1 MRRFGLFWVNIF
13 LSGLFVKS
21 WEIRRKRMKKVF
33 ALFVL
38 LLLSPFGYA
47 DFDEGIEYQ
56 ALANPQPTVDKGK
69 IEVLELFWYG
79 CPHCYYLE
87 PELDAWLKNKPD
99 DVVFVRVPAILGPS
113 WELYARAFYT
123 AELLGVIDKIHKPLF
138 ERIHKEKKQI
148 RNMAQLK
155 EFFVA
160 QGVSAQDFEN
170 TYKSFAVITKTN
182 RAKQAA
188 GLYGIKGVPAL
199 VVNGKYRTSA
209 REAGSSKGMLE
220 VVDFLVERE
229 RAAAGGKTQ
238 ETAQ

>member
-1 MRRFGLFWVNIF
+1 
-13 LSGLFVKS
+13 
-21 WEIRRKRMKKVF
+21 MKKVL

-47 DFDEGIEYQ
+47 DFNEGIEYQ
-56 ALANPQPTVDKGK
+56 TLANPQPTVDKGK

-87 PELDAWLKNKPD
+87 PELDAWLKNRPD

-113 WELYARAFYT
+113 WELHARGFYT
-123 AELLGVIDKIHKPLF
+123 AELLGVTDKIHKPLF

-148 RNMAQLK
+148 RNLAQLK

-209 REAGSSKGMLE
+209 GAAGSNKGMLE

-229 RAAAGGKTQ
+229 RAAAR
-238 ETAQ
+238 